1 MNIQEIM
8 DNSNQPSQTNAT
20 WNQGM
25 GEAKKTAGDWIGS
38 ERMQGEGQSQHA
50 SGKMEEMGAKATQM
64 FDEAKNKVSGV
75 FSGLGKSSGQNNQ

>member
-1 MNIQEIM
+1 M
-8 DNSNQPSQTNAT
+8 DNSNQPSQTNAS
-20 WNQGM
+20 WNQAM
-25 GEAKKTAGDWIGS
+25 GEAKKTAGDWVGS

-64 FDEAKNKVSGV
+64 LDEAKNKVSGV